1 MPFDRIYRIDWIFLS
16 SLTELR
22 KGVSHEEVLLALQC
36 THAFGEGFGYIQV
49 EPKET
54 LLGFLRKGRR

>member
-22 KGVSHEEVLLALQC
+22 KGVSHELLLALQC
-36 THAFGEGFGYIQV
+36 THALGEGFGHIQL

-54 LLGFLRKGRR
+54 LLAFLRKGRR